1 MRFVIATLPDVKFSL
16 GRDLTLVKACALYGD
31 ESVLF
36 SPTYAGTKPL
46 LDFSRRPLL
55 HQLVY
60 LALLKSDPGFV
71 VGEKLTHSERTAR
84 IRRAKEDG
92 ERFRSM
98 ASTVLRLL
106 SETGSTEDAQR
117 QLDEIVA
124 EVRPHSQKVES
135 VWSEETDLV
144 RRARELAR
152 AQSMGF
158 VTIENI
164 HDVPSLF
171 FNPDNLRTNVVA
183 ELDRPEAYGALDER
197 FLKEF
202 SGLSDAPAQ
211 KMGVALVATQ
221 VLAGLPSFAD
231 ATFEEIRDARAELAP
246 HLASFRK
253 AIVDISG
260 GIRSTPGIVTSR
272 MRWNW
277 SSSHACTLQSRRL
290 RSVFAKTHI
299 SKRLSLELPRIR
311 WYCPLLL
318 LSGCYYLARRSF
330 QRSSDKS
337 PADSRELV
345 SSRLR
350 HTNRGRMRAA
360 KRQETSSFFTIAL
373 LSCLRSSHKSRRP
386 SSWCEPALFVQ
397 TAAVSGFS
405 TNGITVAR

>member
-260 GIRSTPGIVTSR
+260 GIRSTPWDRDFPHEVELE
-272 MRWNW
+272 
-277 SSSHACTLQSRRL
+277 LQSRMYPAVAEIEECVRENSYLKEIVL
-290 RSVFAKTHI
+290 RAAKNP
-299 SKRLSLELPRIR
+299 LVLPASSAFG
-311 WYCPLLL
+311 LL
-318 LSGCYYLARRSF
+318 LSGAAQLPTLIGQVASGLAGAGVLALEAHKSWKDESRQATGNKFFFYY
-330 QRSSDKS
+330 
-337 PADSRELV
+337 
-345 SSRLR
+345 
-350 HTNRGRMRAA
+350 RAA
-360 KRQETSSFFTIAL
+360 QL
-373 LSCLRSSHKSRRP
+373 LEK
-386 SSWCEPALFVQ
+386 
-397 TAAVSGFS
+397 
-405 TNGITVAR
+405 